1 MLCGTLSKYKTTVF
15 GNVQLHEI
23 NNKII
28 IRHNLYSMMQI
39 DIKKRQII
47 QSTDIYSIVSEYQKY
62 FTEWIQIVVS
72 NYLLDTGIT
81 IGTWE
86 FAINKFDFVYFS
98 VFLQVPTILPKY
110 DKYSSPYTAFNL
122 YRNITF
128 SCWAI
133 QRILRFTDIDFV
145 PGIQGA
151 ITSFQH
157 PKCPCLFPKKN
168 MCFEL

>member
-1 MLCGTLSKYKTTVF
+1 
-15 GNVQLHEI
+15 
-23 NNKII
+23 
-28 IRHNLYSMMQI
+28 MQI

-81 IGTWE
+81 IGIWE

-110 DKYSSPYTAFNL
+110 DKYISPYTAFNL

-133 QRILRFTDIDFV
+133 LRSLRLIDIDFCSRNT
-145 PGIQGA
+145 G
-151 ITSFQH
+151 SNN
-157 PKCPCLFPKKN
+157 LFSASKMSLFISKKN
-168 MCFEL
+168 ICALNCKLKELGLNYLS